1 MFGRGRIVLPRRR
14 RSVTEE
20 ERSLWQFVMRDADPI
35 AGRSG
40 RTVPVVPP
48 PDPAAEAPKDAP
60 EEPAVPAVHRPAGPP
75 QTPRPSAPRPLEVG
89 VFADMDRRTADRLR
103 RGRMELDGRID
114 LHGMTQT
121 QAHGAL
127 MGFVH
132 RAWHEGRR
140 CVLII
145 TGKGSGGPD
154 GGVLRRMVPRWL
166 GESPMRPMV
175 LAVQPAQP
183 RDGGDGALYVLLKR
197 RRPQDKDGAGKGKA
211 R

>member
-20 ERSLWQFVMRDADPI
+20 ERSLWQFVVRDADPMP
-35 AGRSG
+35 G
-40 RTVPVVPP
+40 RTVPVVPVA
-48 PDPAAEAPKDAP
+48 DPMDGVPKDAP

-75 QTPRPSAPRPLEVG
+75 KTPRPSAPRPLEVG
-89 VFADMDRRTADRLR
+89 VFADMDRRTAERLR
-103 RGRMELDGRID
+103 RGRLELDGRID

-145 TGKGSGGPD
+145 TGKGNTNPD

-166 GESPMRPMV
+166 SESPVRPMV

-197 RRPQDKDGAGKGKA
+197 RRQDHDGKGPGTGGA